1 MNGTIKTKVCL
12 VCKQYEVC
20 YCTSPYFLE
29 VQVDL
34 NEFFVYM
41 SRRFETS
48 VSGVVETKRTPLC
61 DLIFARRMAEK
72 QGGNDDL

>member
-29 VQVDL
+29 VQILRD
-34 NEFFVYM
+34 M

-48 VSGVVETKRTPLC
+48 VSGLVETKRTPLC